1 MYRPASPSDLAATSA
16 GGLLKGP
23 SIRNKRYRR
32 GGTQAAKE
40 KVYEQQLLAA
50 RLKVVERYVLDKMRG
65 GVRPASEMLVVDG
78 DEGGGEKKV

>member
-1 MYRPASPSDLAATSA
+1 MFRRPSSELTVSNRT
-16 GGLLKGP
+16 KGP

-50 RLKVVERYVLDKMRG
+50 RLKDVERYVLDKMKG
-65 GVRPASEMLVVDG
+65 GSRPTSGEALTVEG
-78 DEGGGEKKV
+78 DDVEKKVCVE